1 MKAVWCISYILLYS
15 FHGNG
20 FLFDFLNNGKIET
33 IGYGFIGGTLNMTCI
48 ITKST
53 IQENASDIIFT
64 LNDTKLNNTFILA
77 EKSKELVLQLS
88 GPQMNTAHIFCQVF
102 NPNFTLISSKII
114 NVEYAPQNITNI
126 SCVNHEWDA
135 FMYCSWS
142 HPVEYLNQ
150 SNIQVTS
157 RWKSQFIAY
166 VNCSNNYND
175 CNLTEGRFFSNKII
189 TISVEVKN
197 TRLNVSTTGT
207 FEFDA
212 NKIVK
217 PPPLEEIS
225 YEIFNSTCIL
235 LKWTNVRPQR
245 KKNVNVTYESEW
257 KDSKENVRYLVVE
270 NDDYVNRTLC
280 GLLPFT
286 KYNLNFTVYPEFD
299 GYPSEIISISTEKTR
314 SSVPLHSPN
323 TTGGAMYYK
332 TQDCQQ
338 GNLRNVT
345 IYWQVLEE
353 KNWFG
358 DSHSVSIQY
367 NETGDLKTTTVSG
380 NISSYT
386 MQLDCNHAYYINIT
400 AVNDAGPSLQPSFLR
415 VPKYELD
422 FQPPMVKVEV
432 PKEGNTSLI
441 DVSWNVA
448 STFDQSK
455 VEATVFWCKKS
466 VGSICEGQVN
476 WNKCSRDS
484 STCSISAD
492 SPYQYTFGVS
502 IETYPENTDYR
513 TSTGLQWEECIYVK
527 DKKPEIQ
534 LKLSKLPSSE
544 DRAISLQWERPTC
557 QLGSPFIIK
566 YTVYYCK
573 IQERK
578 CKGVTNQ
585 KVMKPEETF
594 LKLNNLEA
602 EQEYGFW
609 ITASSEW
616 GEGPSSDWVYGTP
629 VDNNLNPG
637 EIVGIVI
644 GGLFVLVLAVA
655 GAVFI
660 IRHVKKNK
668 WKIPPIE
675 MPETH
680 QVHSNLVLD
689 DKDEKDDNE
698 KDDTVYSLPNGL
710 SEKLDYK
717 CMRQLSKDSG
727 FADDKNRNS
736 EEEEKELN
744 NKDKEKGPET
754 KTVSLPQDYMRVEGH
769 GGSNPIHE
777 PEIIVGFMVSQI
789 QSLQVAPH
797 QDVEESTY
805 VESEMKPHISSY
817 IKISEPNNQHS
828 VKASGNIEDVKTQ
841 KQLEVPAVN
850 GSVQGNGN
858 RKSSP
863 EKYGIGQP
871 EAAGYM
877 PVVPHPQTIQ
887 ADSISQ
893 SHPDANNYISNVT
906 GPESEQ
912 AAGNNMDQSNSSNIT
927 PQTRSEG
934 QSVVSDYVTS
944 VPQPQPQQMCT
955 DRSTNVQQ
963 AVSGYVSNVMN
974 SFPLSGNNIHDGLT
988 NDTCSQP
995 MSTSKNTQ
1003 CQSSVSGYVTS
1014 IPSPCLPP
1022 ANNESQ
1028 VQPAVN
1034 DHVFNTQSLSA
1045 ESDNHNQPAQSK
1057 YALDALNA
1065 DPAELCGEYQ
1075 ATQDNYLRDTTIMK
1089 HVSMDV
1095 NPHDQM
1101 SISNYVTSVTNRQP
1115 GSE

>member
-1 MKAVWCISYILLYS
+1 MKTVRCISYILFYS
-15 FHGNG
+15 IH
-20 FLFDFLNNGKIET
+20 LHSLLSDIINNGKIET
-33 IGYGFIGGTLNMTCI
+33 IGYGFIGETLDMTCI
-48 ITKST
+48 ITKSI
-53 IQENASDIIFT
+53 IQKNASDIIFT
-64 LNDTKLNNTFILA
+64 LNDKELNNTFILG
-77 EKSKELVLQLS
+77 EKSKKLVLQLS
-88 GPQMNTAHIFCQVF
+88 GPQMNTAHIYCNVSGS
-102 NPNFTLISSKII
+102 NFTYISSKII

-126 SCVNHEWDA
+126 SCVIHGWDA

-157 RWKSQFIAY
+157 RWKSQYFGY
-166 VNCSNNYND
+166 ENCSNSYNY
-175 CNLTEGRFFSNKII
+175 CNLTEERFFSNKYM
-189 TISVEVKN
+189 TIYVEVKN

-217 PPPLEEIS
+217 PPPLEKIS
-225 YEIFNSTCIL
+225 YEILNSTCIL
-235 LKWTNVRPQR
+235 LNWTNVKPHRR
-245 KKNVNVTYESEW
+245 KNVTVTYESEW
-257 KDSKENVRYLVVE
+257 KVSKKILRYRVVE
-270 NDDYVNRTLC
+270 EDVYVNRTLC
-280 GLLPFT
+280 GLLPYT
-286 KYNLNFTVYPEFD
+286 SYTLSFTVYPEYD
-299 GYPSEIISISTEKTR
+299 GYPSETISISTGKSR

-345 IYWQVLEE
+345 IYWQVIEE

-358 DSHSVSIQY
+358 DSRSVSIQY
-367 NETGDLKTTTVSG
+367 NETGDLKTTTVSW

-400 AVNDAGPSLQPSFLR
+400 AVNDAGPSFPPSFLR

-422 FQPPMVKVEV
+422 FQPPLVKVEV

-441 DVSWNVA
+441 DVTWNVA
-448 STFDQSK
+448 TTFDQSK

-466 VGSICEGQVN
+466 MGRICEGQVN
-476 WNKCSRDS
+476 WKKCSRDS
-484 STCSISAD
+484 STCLVSAD
-492 SPYQYTFGVS
+492 SPYQYIFGVS
-502 IETYPENTDYR
+502 IETYPKNADYII
-513 TSTGLQWEECIYVK
+513 STGLRWEKCIYVK
-527 DKKPEIQ
+527 DKKPEMR
-534 LKLSKLPSSE
+534 LKLSKLLPSE
-544 DRAISLQWERPTC
+544 DRALSLQWERPTC

-573 IQERK
+573 TLERK
-578 CKGVTNQ
+578 CKDVTNQ

-616 GEGPSSDWVYGTP
+616 GEGPSSDWVYGTT

-637 EIVGIVI
+637 GIVGIVI
-644 GGLFVLVLAVA
+644 AGLFVLVLAVA

-675 MPETH
+675 MPDTH
-680 QVHSNLVLD
+680 HVYSYQVLD

-710 SEKLDYK
+710 SEKPDYK

-727 FADDKNRNS
+727 FTEEHKKRNS
-736 EEEEKELN
+736 EEEEEKEP
-744 NKDKEKGPET
+744 DT
-754 KTVSLPQDYMRVEGH
+754 KRVSLSQDYMRDESH
-769 GGSNPIHE
+769 GYNGLNPIHE
-777 PEIIVGFMVSQI
+777 PEIIVGFVESQI
-789 QSLQVAPH
+789 QSPQVEKILEPVRTVPH
-797 QDVEESTY
+797 RVVEESTG
-805 VESEMKPHISSY
+805 VKPDMSD
-817 IKISEPNNQHS
+817 
-828 VKASGNIEDVKTQ
+828 NIEDVKTH
-841 KQLEVPAVN
+841 KHFEVPAVN

-858 RKSSP
+858 RKSPP

-871 EAAGYM
+871 DAAGYM
-877 PVVPHPQTIQ
+877 PVIPHPQTIQ
-887 ADSISQ
+887 AYSIDQ
-893 SHPDANNYISNVT
+893 SHPDANNYISYVT

-912 AAGNNMDQSNSSNIT
+912 AAGNSMDQSISSNIT

-934 QSVVSDYVTS
+934 QSVVCGYATSDS
-944 VPQPQPQQMCT
+944 QLQQMCT
-955 DRSTNVQQ
+955 ERSTNVQE

-974 SFPLSGNNIHDGLT
+974 SFPLSGNSIHAFLT
-988 NDTCSQP
+988 NDICSQP

-1003 CQSSVSGYVTS
+1003 CQSSVSGYVTT
-1014 IPSPCLPP
+1014 IPSPWLPP
-1022 ANNESQ
+1022 ANNEFQ

-1034 DHVFNTQSLSA
+1034 DHAFNTQSMTS
-1045 ESDNHNQPAQSK
+1045 
-1057 YALDALNA
+1057 
-1065 DPAELCGEYQ
+1065 GE
-1075 ATQDNYLRDTTIMK
+1075 
-1089 HVSMDV
+1089 
-1095 NPHDQM
+1095 
-1101 SISNYVTSVTNRQP
+1101 
-1115 GSE
+1115 